1 MKIKQIEK
9 TEFLVLGLRD
19 NYYQPKH
26 CWNEPDFKITVQQM
40 IERYPET
47 VFKELII
54 GPSKKML
61 QWNLAQSLFQQILK
75 TKPKLIEE
83 YNKNKIVKSK

>member
-1 MKIKQIEK
+1 MKIKQINKVEY
-9 TEFLVLGLRD
+9 LVLGLSD

-26 CWNEPDFKITVQQM
+26 CWNEPDFKISVKQM

-47 VFKELII
+47 VFKELVI

-61 QWNLAQSLFQQILK
+61 QWDLSQKLFMQILK
-75 TKPKLIEE
+75 SKPQLIEE